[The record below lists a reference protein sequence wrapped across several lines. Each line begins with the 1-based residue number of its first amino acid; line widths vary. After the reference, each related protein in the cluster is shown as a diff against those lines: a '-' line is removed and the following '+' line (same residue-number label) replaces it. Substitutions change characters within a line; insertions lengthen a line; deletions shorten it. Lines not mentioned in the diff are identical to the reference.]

1 MTPKEKALE
10 LVNKVD
16 SVVCGD
22 INERNAKD
30 MAILICDEVLRELDG
45 DNYNGRKYWEEVK
58 QEINKL

>member
-16 SVVCGD
+16 GVVCGD

-30 MAILICDEVLRELDG
+30 MAILISDEVLKFIEIG
-45 DNYNGRKYWEEVK
+45 NYIAIGYWKKVKEEI
-58 QEINKL
+58 EKL